1 MSWHASDDMLRRYA
15 RGETGMALTASV
27 ESHLLRCGVCRG
39 RLAPAVDAPLEAA
52 WTGVLD
58 AIQAPPAPHLVRVLR
73 RLGLRD
79 ADGVLLAA
87 ARAVSGAWTLATLA
101 VVVFAA
107 LATFADAGR
116 GLALYLLV
124 APLVPVVGVVAAF
137 GATDPLVELASTTPY
152 SKARLAAL
160 RTAAV
165 LVTGVPLSIL
175 VASPCRTSAGSRSRG
190 CRPRSCSPSPR
201 SSR

>member
-27 ESHLLRCGVCRG
+27 EAHLLRCGVCRG

-124 APLVPVVGVVAAF
+124 APLVPVVGEPAGIGVAA
-137 GATDPLVELASTTPY
+137 AWVVVIAVAYASRDVASAVSVELQAAY
-152 SKARLAAL
+152 LVLAAL
-160 RTAAV
+160 AAV
-165 LVTGVPLSIL
+165 ALALRIGAAHTPGGH
-175 VASPCRTSAGSRSRG
+175 A
-190 CRPRSCSPSPR
+190 
-201 SSR
+201 

>member
-1 MSWHASDDMLRRYA
+1 M
-15 RGETGMALTASV
+15 
-27 ESHLLRCGVCRG
+27 
-39 RLAPAVDAPLEAA
+39 
-52 WTGVLD
+52 LD
-58 AIQAPPAPHLVRVLR
+58 AIQAPPAPLLVRVLR

-165 LVTGVPLSIL
+165 LVTAVPVSSSS
-175 VASPCRTSAGSRSRG
+175 ASPCRTSAGSRSRG
-190 CRPRSCSPSPR
+190 CCPRWCSPSPR